1 MSDDAFEDDKRKIA
15 AKIAAQQA
23 VRDER
28 TASERREQVELAAK
42 EQGANFTDK
51 LHAEASEADKE
62 VMMQAIMPYVSLL
75 TDMIQKQAERIDQ
88 LETQVKGLQQE

>member
-1 MSDDAFEDDKRKIA
+1 MSDDSFEDEKRKIA

-28 TASERREQVELAAK
+28 TASERRDQVELEVIEKAAAFDGK
-42 EQGANFTDK
+42 I
-51 LHAEASEADKE
+51 HPEASEAEKE

-88 LETQVKGLQQE
+88 LESQLKDLQHE